1 MILRDAVARLLEQN
15 SLSEISKELSVALTR
30 MSAIAMEQGDTVY
43 SERLESAANAM
54 WDIES
59 FGV

>member
-1 MILRDAVARLLEQN
+1 MTLRDSVARILAEN
-15 SLSEISKELSVALTR
+15 SLSEISKELSVALNR
-30 MSAIAMEQGDTVY
+30 MAGIAMEEGDTVY
-43 SERLESAANAM
+43 AERLESAANAM

>member
-1 MILRDAVARLLEQN
+1 MILRDVVARLLEEN

>member
-1 MILRDAVARLLEQN
+1 MTLRDSVTRILAEN
-15 SLSEISKELSVALTR
+15 SLSEISKELSVALNR
-30 MSAIAMEQGDTVY
+30 MAGIAMEQGDTVY
-43 SERLESAANAM
+43 AERLESAANAM

>member
-1 MILRDAVARLLEQN
+1 MTLRDSVTRILSEN
-15 SLSEISKELSVALTR
+15 SLSEISKELSVALNR
-30 MSAIAMEQGDTVY
+30 MSAVAMEQGDIVY
-43 SERLESAANAM
+43 AERLESAANAM

>member
-1 MILRDAVARLLEQN
+1 MILRDAVARLLEEN
-15 SLSEISKELSVALTR
+15 SLSEISKELSVALSR

>member
-1 MILRDAVARLLEQN
+1 MTLRDSVTRILAEN
-15 SLSEISKELSVALTR
+15 SLSEISKELSVALNR
-30 MSAIAMEQGDTVY
+30 MAGIAMEEGDTVY
-43 SERLESAANAM
+43 AERLESAANAM

>member
-1 MILRDAVARLLEQN
+1 
-15 SLSEISKELSVALTR
+15 
-30 MSAIAMEQGDTVY
+30 MEEGDTVY
-43 SERLESAANAM
+43 AERLESAANAM

>member
-1 MILRDAVARLLEQN
+1 MILRDAVARLLEEN

>member
-1 MILRDAVARLLEQN
+1 MTLRDSITRILAEN
-15 SLSEISKELSVALTR
+15 SLSEISKELSVALNR
-30 MSAIAMEQGDTVY
+30 MAGIAMEQGDTVY
-43 SERLESAANAM
+43 AERLESAANAM

>member
-1 MILRDAVARLLEQN
+1 MTLRDSVARILAEN
-15 SLSEISKELSVALTR
+15 SLSEISKELSVALNR
-30 MSAIAMEQGDTVY
+30 MAGIAMEQGDTVY
-43 SERLESAANAM
+43 AERLESAANAM